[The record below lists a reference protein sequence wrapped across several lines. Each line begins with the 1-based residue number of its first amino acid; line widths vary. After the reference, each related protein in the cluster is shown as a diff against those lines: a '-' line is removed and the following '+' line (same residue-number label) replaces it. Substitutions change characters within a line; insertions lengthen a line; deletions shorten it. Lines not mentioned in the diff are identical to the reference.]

1 MCERERGRGER
12 WELEMERERN
22 KKGEERRDKEGE
34 KDERVGNLD
43 LGSDLVCMVMKKV
56 VNMLSFSKKVDME
69 MRIKVYGV

>member
-1 MCERERGRGER
+1 
-12 WELEMERERN
+12 MERERN

-43 LGSDLVCMVMKKV
+43 SGSDLACMVMKKA
-56 VNMLSFSKKVDME
+56 VNMLSSSKKADME